1 MPKALR
7 HTLLAI
13 AIGAMPLIGAA
24 QTNSS
29 SPASTTGAPST
40 PPTTNSMHG
49 NTMRSA
55 DNSSAYGQAIAACD
69 KKPMSERTACREAA
83 DSQFGKGGGE
93 TAGNTTGNSTAGG
106 NPGTTGASS
115 AAGTTG
121 GNSGTGTSGTT
132 GSSSG
137 MGTSGT
143 GTGNSGTSGTSGSS
157 SGATGGTGGTG
168 GTGAGGGTG
177 GGGGAGT
184 GK

>member
-13 AIGAMPLIGAA
+13 AIGAMPLIAAA

-29 SPASTTGAPST
+29 STTGTTATPST
-40 PPTTNSMHG
+40 SPTTNSMHG

-55 DNSSAYGQAIAACD
+55 DNGSAYGQAIAACE
-69 KKPMSERTACREAA
+69 KKPMSERTACRQAA

-93 TAGNTTGNSTAGG
+93 TAGTTGNSTAAG
-106 NPGTTGASS
+106 NPGTAGASS
-115 AAGTTG
+115 ANGATG
-121 GNSGTGTSGTT
+121 SNSGMGTSGTT

-143 GTGNSGTSGTSGSS
+143 GTSGTSGSS
-157 SGATGGTGGTG
+157 SGST
-168 GTGAGGGTG
+168 GGGTG
-177 GGGGAGT
+177 SGT